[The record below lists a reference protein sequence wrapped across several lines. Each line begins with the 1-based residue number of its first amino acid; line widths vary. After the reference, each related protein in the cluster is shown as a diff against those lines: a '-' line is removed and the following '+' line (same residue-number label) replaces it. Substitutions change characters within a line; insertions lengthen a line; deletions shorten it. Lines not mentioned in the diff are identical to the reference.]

1 MNRFS
6 FWNGCEFSSPPGL
19 PNGLEVANERPPE
32 VSPMA
37 KGDRPNTCQT
47 ASSAE
52 GRGVEDGRSESSGFA
67 GDFGDLGESNSDES
81 DVQPMSV

>member
-1 MNRFS
+1 
-6 FWNGCEFSSPPGL
+6 
-19 PNGLEVANERPPE
+19 
-32 VSPMA
+32 MA